1 MESNTI
7 ELHPEQVKVLFLS
20 PKNPIGIKGV
30 AGCGKTTVA
39 LYRAKHLIETYR
51 DLFSETKVAIFTYN
65 KSLVKYMNSLLPFIP
80 GGYQENSKTRLSI
93 RLGMQN
99 INVTNFHKWAY
110 EYLTNK
116 GLRLYTLDDS
126 QIYSIVND
134 AKKNYPNDRIAQA
147 SVEFFKDEISWI
159 KGRMIS
165 SEIEYLETERRGRG
179 NAVRVTK
186 DDRIVIWKIYQ
197 QYQNILQN
205 QSLLQSVNYVDF
217 DDYAILCH
225 QYLND
230 NDRIFSHII
239 IDEAQDLSKAQL
251 MALYKLVSLE
261 TKSITIIGDAA
272 QKIFRSAFSWSD
284 TGIELRGRSVVL
296 KENARNTYEIAD
308 AAFSLLRYDNDPSDF
323 TDGIKNSNRHG
334 KKPEIHYFSNSSDQY
349 NELCTSIRKIKKQNP
364 YCSIAVLHRSIQ
376 GVNEISQFFKSNNIV
391 FHDIR
396 QDEVFHMDSV
406 NICTMSSIKGL
417 EFDYVFIVSLNED
430 IIPALTNYDEDQIA
444 TERRLLYVCM
454 TRAKNE
460 LFMYSFGE
468 KASCFLY
475 EIESG
480 KTNIINHR
488 PITNNNTTTT
498 SIVV

>member
-1 MESNTI
+1 MI

-39 LYRAKHLIETYR
+39 LYRAKHLIETYS

-65 KSLVKYMNSLLPFIP
+65 KSLVKYMDSLLPFIP

-93 RLGMQN
+93 KPGMKN

-110 EYLTNK
+110 DYLTNK
-116 GLRLYTLDDS
+116 GLNLYTLDES
-126 QIYSIVND
+126 QIYSKVNE
-134 AKKNYPNDRIAQA
+134 AKSLYPNARIAQA

-165 SEIEYLETERRGRG
+165 SEIEYLETERKGRG

-197 QYQNILQN
+197 QYQ
-205 QSLLQSVNYVDF
+205 SLLQSKNVVDF

-261 TKSITIIGDAA
+261 TNSITIIGDAA
-272 QKIFRSAFSWSD
+272 QKIYRSAFSWSD

-308 AAFSLLRYDNDPSDF
+308 AAFSLLKYDNDPSDF

-334 KKPEIHYFSNSSDQY
+334 QKPEIHYFSKSSDQY
-349 NELCTSIRKIKKQNP
+349 NELCTSIRKIKKQKP
-364 YCSIAVLHRSIQ
+364 YCSIVVLHRTLQ
-376 GVNEISQFFKSNNIV
+376 GVNEISQSLASNNIE

-396 QDEVFHMDSV
+396 NDGVFHIDSV

-417 EFDYVFIVSLNED
+417 EFDYVFIVSLNEE

-468 KASCFLY
+468 KASRFLY
-475 EIESG
+475 EIENG
-480 KTNIINHR
+480 KTYIIDHR
-488 PITNNNTTTT
+488 PTAIPL
-498 SIVV
+498 I